1 MEYRIL
7 SQPVSEPL
15 SLAEARA
22 HLRLVAY
29 GSPESHPDD
38 DYITQ
43 LISDARE
50 WVERYLNRTLVTK
63 TIEFYVNEFKSRY
76 DLPLLP
82 IQSVD
87 SITYL
92 ADDNTIKTVGASV
105 YKFKAYESA
114 AKLILASNQQMPT
127 DLIDE
132 EDAITITV
140 TAGYTNGA
148 SPDTYPLPHP
158 IKAAMLLIIGHL
170 YENRQED
177 VLGNTRISFNSLP
190 MGVYNLIQPYRLG
203 LGL

>member
-7 SQPVSEPL
+7 SQPVSEPISL
-15 SLAEARA
+15 SEARA
-22 HLRLVAY
+22 HLRIVAY

-38 DYITQ
+38 SYISQ

-50 WVERYLNRTLVTK
+50 WVEKYLNRTLATK
-63 TIEFYVNEFKSRY
+63 QIEFYANEFKTKY
-76 DLPLLP
+76 DLSLLP

-92 ADDNTIKTVGASV
+92 ADDNTVKTVNPSV

-127 DLIDE
+127 DLINE

-140 TAGYTNGA
+140 TAGYTNGV

>member
-7 SQPVSEPL
+7 SQPVSEPIT
-15 SLAEARA
+15 LADARA
-22 HLRLVAY
+22 HLRIIAY

-38 DYITQ
+38 AYVTQ
-43 LISDARE
+43 LISEARE
-50 WVERYLNRTLVTK
+50 WVEKHLNRSLATK
-63 TIEFYVNEFKSRY
+63 TIEFYANEFKEKYELS
-76 DLPLLP
+76 LLP

-114 AKLILASNQQMPT
+114 AKLILASNQHLPT
-127 DLIDE
+127 DLIGE

-140 TAGYTNGA
+140 TAGYTNGT

-190 MGVYNLIQPYRLG
+190 MGVYNLLQPYRLG
-203 LGL
+203 LGM